1 MSPEEQLLLMAEE
14 IVNQLGPE
22 AALSLSGTIT
32 YMAGKEPMRQEQKT
46 PEYARRNRKLI
57 KK

>member
-1 MSPEEQLLLMAEE
+1 MSPEEQLIMMAEE
-14 IVNQLGPE
+14 IVSQLGPE
-22 AALSLSGTIT
+22 AALLLSGAIT

-46 PEYARRNRKLI
+46 HKYARRNRKLI

>member
-22 AALSLSGTIT
+22 AALLLSAAIT
-32 YMAGKEPMRQEQKT
+32 TYIAGKEPMGQEQKL
-46 PEYARRNRKLI
+46 PNMQDAMEN
-57 KK
+57 